1 MKLNISAITIEAKE
15 GVFEGNIRLFVRD
28 KDELD
33 LLVAGLLKLPG
44 IEKVER
50 YDTEQ

>member
-1 MKLNISAITIEAKE
+1 MDIKLQFATQIADS
-15 GVFEGNIRLFVRD
+15 VSFVHD

-33 LLVAGLLKLPG
+33 ELCNRLLALTG

-50 YDTEQ
+50 YDTE